1 MRILISIFL
10 LLLPAGALAQTD
22 ASDVFE
28 RQLEEHRDT
37 FRWIDVGDMRGVR
50 TSVRTALARTAQCQS
65 DGDCPDF
72 DCTAANRARAQAGE
86 LALRL
91 DALTSAFRHM
101 QTLELAHL
109 ESLHREAN
117 IAEAIAEYQ
126 NEVLFWQSAVIS
138 VSSATIQVALIAA
151 DMEAI
156 ADISG
161 ALTAVSALDENIR
174 DRIAFIQDI
183 RAIRERAT
191 PRFRQQTDPLDAHMS
206 ALLDLKSNT
215 ENLLNG
221 LNDLGSGELT
231 SARQNAIVILGR
243 TARSMALEEL
253 ARRQDEVARLNADA
267 FREREEA
274 NAFARR
280 LHGLALQRELSGM
293 IADMAFDL
301 HLSIGVCTQP
311 QCEILALDAPDVPR
325 ILRPADP
332 EDPIQR
338 PRLDNAALERNVGAI
353 IRLADDLYLDW
364 TQPRCGLPEEEDE
377 EERAELGDAI
387 SPASLAPMQSR
398 QSCETIRNVGICGLL
413 TEDRRAECEAEAA
426 LPIAACGSF
435 PDISARFQ
443 SAAPASPA
451 FQQAIDD
458 LCRASCDMLYGMD
471 AYLDHQRELAIEQI
485 AELEQGWLA
494 RGGEALLGDGQTDR
508 RIDQREALRDQ
519 IRAVRA
525 TANGRGA
532 SVFYDP
538 VSNSYVNTS
547 GPDHI
552 YIASP
557 PGDLSPADRQQIA
570 SLRAEIEALTAALE
584 ESGYTSRTVW
594 GEEATRYWTVFGPHQ
609 FLSCGGQAELA
620 SRRARCEASCA
631 SGGAASY
638 QSCTTDALELDIEP
652 GPNLYPPDDPC
663 SVAVPSF
670 NTRDALANTGTDE
683 D

>member
-1 MRILISIFL
+1 MRTLISILFL
-10 LLLPAGALAQTD
+10 LLSAGAFAQTD

-28 RQLEEHRDT
+28 RQLEAHRDT

-65 DGDCPDF
+65 DRDCPDF
-72 DCTAANRARAQAGE
+72 DCASANRARTQAGE

-109 ESLHREAN
+109 ENLHREAN

-138 VSSATIQVALIAA
+138 VSAATIQVALIAA

-156 ADISG
+156 ADIGG

-191 PRFRQQTDPLDAHMS
+191 PRFRQQTDSLDAHMN
-206 ALLDLKSNT
+206 ALLDLKSNS

-243 TARSMALEEL
+243 TARTMALEEL

-274 NAFARR
+274 NEFARR

-301 HLSIGVCTQP
+301 HLSISVCTQT
-311 QCEILALDAPDVPR
+311 QCELLAPDAPDIPR
-325 ILRPADP
+325 ILVPAAPD
-332 EDPIQR
+332 DPIQR

-353 IRLADDLYLDW
+353 IRLAEDLYLDW
-364 TQPRCGLPEEEDE
+364 TEPRCGLPAPESYNLEPGEV
-377 EERAELGDAI
+377 I
-387 SPASLAPMQSR
+387 TPASLAPMQSR
-398 QSCETIRNVGICGLL
+398 QSCEMIRNVGICGLL
-413 TEDRRAECEAEAA
+413 TEDRRGECEAEAA
-426 LPIAACGSF
+426 LPITACGSF

-443 SAAPASPA
+443 TAAPASPA

-458 LCRASCDMLYGMD
+458 LCHASCDMLYGMD
-471 AYLDHQRELAIEQI
+471 AYLDHQRELAIEQV
-485 AELEQGWLA
+485 AELERGWLA
-494 RGGEALLGDGQTDR
+494 RGGEALFGDSQTDG

-519 IRAVRA
+519 IRAIRA

-532 SVFYDP
+532 PIFYNP
-538 VSNSYVNTS
+538 VRNIYVS
-547 GPDHI
+547 AGGPDHL
-552 YIASP
+552 YVASP
-557 PGDLSPADRQQIA
+557 PSDLTPTDRQQIA
-570 SLRAEIEALTAALE
+570 SLRAEIEALTEALE
-584 ESGYTSRTVW
+584 ESGFTSRTVW
-594 GEEATRYWTVFGPHQ
+594 GEEATRYWTAFGPHQ

-638 QSCTTDALELDIEP
+638 SSCTSDAMALDIDA
-652 GPNLYPPDDPC
+652 GSNLYPPDDPR
-663 SVAVPSF
+663 SVSVPRF
-670 NTRDALANTGTDE
+670 NTQRTVENLMPDE
-683 D
+683 N